1 MTSGGFDMF
10 QTLKFYALLS
20 VLLLSASAVFSQGT
34 TGEISG
40 VVTDPNNAVVQ
51 GANVTATNLDTN
63 LSRTATTGD
72 DGIYAFQLLPPG
84 RYRVSA
90 TASGFQETSVEA
102 VVNITQ
108 TTAVNIT
115 LTVAGATVDPIDVI
129 AETPVLQTETSQ
141 SGRVVT
147 GETIRQLPLPT
158 RNFQQL
164 LTLSPGAQSSVS
176 NNTELGRGDA
186 TISVNGQRTTSNSV
200 RINGIDA
207 NSIGTNSTP
216 NIAVPATDSLQ
227 EFVVQTSLYDA
238 SNGRN
243 AGGNVEAITR
253 SGTNNF
259 RGNVYYFLRDKSFN
273 ANDPFLKAA
282 GIDRPILDRQQ
293 YGATLGGPIV
303 RDRFFFFGSYQGTR
317 EKNGAS
323 LTNSVTVPVLPTGL
337 TDANRTAAGLAAT
350 FGVPV
355 ATISPQALAILNAR
369 LPGGGFAIPSSSFA
383 TRTPSLLGFTEP
395 QSGVSRFR
403 ENQFNGNLDFNFT
416 QNHNLS
422 AKFFLADNPTFQ
434 ANYNFAG
441 LGNGPTQLIG
451 FGGDLTIKQKLYSI
465 TDNYVISPNLVN
477 QARVGFSRLR
487 VTSVPEETFSA
498 ADFGISSTL
507 AGVYPGAPTLSFS
520 GSDALFFF
528 GSSTLADQSSRI
540 NAYTFNDTLSWT
552 AGNHR
557 LKFGGEYRFSQVKFY
572 FNAFSRG
579 QIIYNDTFNT
589 TGVRTAT
596 AFQNFLQGIGTSL
609 LGSGV
614 YDRYFKVTDTTFFV
628 QDDWKINSRLTLNLG
643 LRYDLYGLPVED
655 QGRLVNF
662 LPDQLRLG
670 TVAAPAAPPNGI
682 VQADGGNLAG
692 VPTVEKTLVPVDK
705 NNFAPRI
712 GFAYLFNED
721 ANIVVRG
728 GYGIY
733 YDRISTRYAN
743 TQLFNYPY
751 FALGVGLVNNGLAP
765 VLPAVFRTSAN
776 PFVPI
781 PQPSQFPTAANVP
794 SPLSPLS
801 PAGFPIAGVFVDPDL
816 ETPYIQQYNLGVQGE
831 FADNFVWEF
840 GYVGNRG
847 THLLQ
852 VITLNQ
858 PVYNPATNTFAPRI
872 APAAILSANK
882 NVTGGIQQIQTTSVS
897 RYDSLQMS
905 LSKRFS
911 DGLQFLAAYTVGRS
925 TDYYSGSAVN
935 ELTNIPGDQFNWKTN
950 RGPSDFNRKHRFV
963 VSGVYDLPNFAG
975 GDSAAKWLLND
986 WQVAGIAVFQSG
998 LPFSIVDS
1006 NGTSIIQRANFNP
1019 AFAGTQIDGTG
1030 DPADRLN
1037 QYFNTDAFRTS
1048 RLLAGVP
1055 LNLQTFDPNN
1065 SFGNTPRNF
1074 LFGPGQKNVD
1084 ISLIKL
1090 VPFSER
1096 FRGEVRAEF
1105 FNVFNWVNYANP
1117 GSLLGTPTFGRI
1129 TSASTGP
1136 RVVQFA
1142 FKLNF

>member
-1 MTSGGFDMF
+1 MF
-10 QTLKFYALLS
+10 RKSNFYALFLF
-20 VLLLSASAVFSQGT
+20 LLFSASAVFSQGT

-40 VVTDPNNAVVQ
+40 VVTDPNGAVIP
-51 GANVTATNLDTN
+51 GANVTATNLETN
-63 LSRTATTGD
+63 LSRSVTTGD
-72 DGIYAFQLLPPG
+72 DGVYAFQLLPPG

-90 TASGFQETSVEA
+90 KASGFEETSIEA

-108 TTAVNIT
+108 TTRVDIPIA
-115 LTVAGATVDPIDVI
+115 VAGVEIDPIMI
-129 AETPVLQTETSQ
+129 TPEAPVLQTETSQ
-141 SGRVVT
+141 TGRVVT

-216 NIAVPATDSLQ
+216 NIAVPASDSLQ

-243 AGGNVEAITR
+243 AGGNVEALTR

-282 GIDRPILDRQQ
+282 GIDRPVLDRHQ

-303 RDRFFFFGSYQGTR
+303 RDRIFFFGSYQGTR
-317 EKNGAS
+317 EENGAS
-323 LTNSVTVPVLPTGL
+323 LTNSITVPVLPTGL
-337 TDANRTAAGLAAT
+337 TDSNRTAAGLAAT
-350 FGVPV
+350 FGIPA
-355 ATISPQALAILNAR
+355 ATVSPQALAILNAR
-369 LPGGGFAIPSSSFA
+369 LPNGDFAIPSSSIA
-383 TRTPSLLGFTEP
+383 ARTPALLGFAQP
-395 QSGVSRFR
+395 QTGVSRFR
-403 ENQFNGNLDFNFT
+403 ENQFNGNVDFNFT
-416 QNHNLS
+416 EAHNLS
-422 AKFFLADNPTFQ
+422 AKLFIADNPTFQ

-451 FGGDLTIKQKLYSI
+451 FGGDLTIKQKLYSV
-465 TDNYVISPNLVN
+465 TDSYVISPNLVN

-487 VTSVPEETFSA
+487 VTSVPEEPFSGA
-498 ADFGISSTL
+498 NLGMSSPL
-507 AGVYPGAPTLSFS
+507 AGIYPGSPTLSFN

-579 QIIYNDTFNT
+579 QIIYSDTITN
-589 TGVRTAT
+589 GVRTAT
-596 AFQNFLQGIGTSL
+596 AFQNFLQGIGLSL
-609 LGSGV
+609 IGSGV
-614 YDRYFKVTDTTFFV
+614 YDRYFKVTDTNFFA
-628 QDDWKINSRLTLNLG
+628 QDDWKVNNRLTLNLG

-662 LPDQLRLG
+662 LTDQFRQG
-670 TVAAPAAPPNGI
+670 APPNGF
-682 VQADGGNLAG
+682 VQAEGGSLAG

-705 NNFAPRI
+705 NNFAPRV
-712 GFAYLFNED
+712 GFAYLLDED
-721 ANIVVRG
+721 AGIVLRG

-751 FALGVGLVNNGLAP
+751 FALGVGLVNNVLAP
-765 VLPAVFRTSAN
+765 VLPTVFRLSAN

-781 PQPSQFPTAANVP
+781 PAPSQFPTATSIP
-794 SPLSPLS
+794 SPLTPLS
-801 PAGFPIAGVFVDPDL
+801 PAGFPIAGVFVDPEL
-816 ETPYIQQYNLGVQGE
+816 ETPYVQQYNFGLQGE
-831 FADNFVWEF
+831 FADNFVWDF
-840 GYVGNRG
+840 GYVGNTG

-858 PVYNPATNTFAPRI
+858 PVFNPANNTFTPRI

-882 NVTGGIQQIQTTSVS
+882 NLTGGMQQIQTTSLS

-911 DGLQFLAAYTVGRS
+911 SGLQFLAAYTVGRS

-935 ELTNIPGDQFNWKTN
+935 ELTNIPGDQYNWRLN

-963 VSGVYDLPNFAG
+963 ISGVYDLPDLVGN
-975 GDSAAKWLLND
+975 DSAAKWLFND
-986 WQVAGIAVFQSG
+986 WQIAGIAVFQSG
-998 LPFSIVDS
+998 LPFSIIDS

-1019 AFAGTQIDGTG
+1019 AFAGGQIEGTG
-1030 DPADRLN
+1030 DASGRLN
-1037 QYFNTDAFRTS
+1037 QYFNTSAFVTS
-1048 RLLAGVP
+1048 RAPV
-1055 LNLQTFDPNN
+1055 DPNAP
-1065 SFGNTPRNF
+1065 FGNTPRNL

-1084 ISLIKL
+1084 ISFIKL
-1090 VPFSER
+1090 IPFNER

-1105 FNVFNWVNYANP
+1105 FNVFNRVNYANP
-1117 GSLLGTPTFGRI
+1117 GNLLGTPTFGRI

-1142 FKLNF
+1142 FKLGF